1 MSTDDN
7 GWQRFRG
14 WTIWAVATLFPI
26 YQLAIQIGY
35 GSLEKGITQ
44 DLSLS
49 LVQSSLLSGSFLLTY
64 AVMQVPAG
72 LLLDRF
78 SPRLLLGCS
87 ALLCGAAAA
96 GFSRADSFFGA
107 LLFRA
112 ALGCF
117 ASFGFPG
124 AGLLAR
130 RWITGGMFVLAM
142 GLIDFFFGLGAVGG
156 EAGFAMMH
164 SVGVTWRQIMDML
177 AIAGLVIGL
186 LCFTWIRDRPRGT
199 PDRSERV
206 HIGDAVSVL
215 CRNKRVL
222 LALTYYG
229 GMIGAAFGF
238 GGLWDIRLQGAFGFN
253 ETEAVDLNSWIFVGL
268 AIAAPLSGILAD
280 HLTSRKPLLMVGSI
294 GALCGVAGLI
304 FIPLVIPYWAL
315 VANLLL
321 TGLFLGTSVAIF
333 GVACDAV
340 PARYAGT
347 TIALVNGGGCLVGAA
362 LQIIP
367 GLLIGPGD
375 CHPLEAYQ
383 QVLTIYV
390 AVLLASTVA
399 AAVSDF

>member
-1 MSTDDN
+1 MS
-7 GWQRFRG
+7 
-14 WTIWAVATLFPI
+14 
-26 YQLAIQIGY
+26 
-35 GSLEKGITQ
+35 
-44 DLSLS
+44 
-49 LVQSSLLSGSFLLTY
+49 
-64 AVMQVPAG
+64 
-72 LLLDRF
+72 
-78 SPRLLLGCS
+78 
-87 ALLCGAAAA
+87 
-96 GFSRADSFFGA
+96 
-107 LLFRA
+107 
-112 ALGCF
+112 
-117 ASFGFPG
+117 
-124 AGLLAR
+124 
-130 RWITGGMFVLAM
+130 
-142 GLIDFFFGLGAVGG
+142 AVGG
-156 EAGFAMMH
+156 EAGFAMLH
-164 SVGVTWRQIMDML
+164 SAGVTWRQIMDML
-177 AIAGLVIGL
+177 AISGLVIGL

-206 HIGDAVSVL
+206 HISEAFTVL
-215 CRNKRVL
+215 CTNRRVL
-222 LALTYYG
+222 LALVYYG

-280 HLTSRKPLLMVGSI
+280 HLRRRKPLLMAGSI

-304 FIPLVIPYWAL
+304 FIPLIIPYWAL
-315 VANLLL
+315 VGNLLL

-340 PARYAGT
+340 PPRYAGT
-347 TIALVNGGGCLVGAA
+347 TIALVNGGGCLLGAA

-390 AVLLASTVA
+390 AVLLASTIA